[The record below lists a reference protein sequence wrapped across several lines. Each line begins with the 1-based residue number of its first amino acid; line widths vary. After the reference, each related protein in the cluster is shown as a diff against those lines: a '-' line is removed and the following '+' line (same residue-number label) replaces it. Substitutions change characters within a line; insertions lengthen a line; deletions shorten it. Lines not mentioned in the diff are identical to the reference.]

1 MVCKLKRYLKHY
13 ACSSLLAVTFVLL
26 GLLSGC
32 AGQSMQP
39 SQATSQSAAHP
50 TSKPKPPPNPQQA
63 LVHAQEGA
71 AAYEQGDVSAAI
83 DAWQLA
89 VDLNPDDAVTHNNL
103 ALLLK
108 QTHHFN
114 EAAALLET
122 GLENSPDV
130 AELHYNLAVISELY
144 LLDLN
149 RALTHYQ
156 RYQALSASEDNKV
169 TGWIADLER
178 RLN

>member
-1 MVCKLKRYLKHY
+1 
-13 ACSSLLAVTFVLL
+13 
-26 GLLSGC
+26 
-32 AGQSMQP
+32 MQP
-39 SQATSQSAAHP
+39 SQPASQSAVPP

-63 LVHAQEGA
+63 LIHAREGA

-89 VDLNPDDAVTHNNL
+89 VELNPDDAVTHNNL

-108 QTHHFN
+108 QKHRFS

-122 GLENSPDV
+122 GLESSPEV

-156 RYQALSASEDNKV
+156 RYQTLSASEDKKV